1 MAKAAPQEELP
12 LHAQFPP
19 VTFVPRGAPD
29 KQQDQ
34 ANLLAVKQSP
44 AFPIAG
50 GLFAHCLSRRGERL
64 MLDFTAQGVGVR
76 FEIDGVWMNADPMDR
91 QSGDAVLAVF
101 KTITNLN
108 VQDRRSK
115 QEGQFGAEFKGGKFN
130 CEFVSQGV
138 KTGERVLIKVN
149 PKKPK
154 FEKIEDLGMRDKMRT
169 AFKQMVDSPPGMILI
184 SAPKG
189 GGLTATWDMS
199 LTLCDRLMRDFVAL
213 EEKNSPENE
222 VINVTA
228 NYYDQAAGE
237 TPLTLLPKLALKEP
251 DVWVVPDP
259 TSAEVLGELC
269 KEVNENE
276 RMVFTRVQ
284 ARDAIEALL
293 RLVSYKAPLP
303 NLAQALAGVLNVRLA
318 RRLCDQCKQ
327 PFQPPPQLLQRL
339 GIPAGRVQVLYQEY
353 KPPPPEQQVDEK
365 GKPIE
370 IPICQK
376 CGGVGYCGRI
386 GLFELLTIDDK
397 IREALVNQP
406 NLETL
411 KRVAKASGHR
421 SLQEEGIL
429 QVAQGVTSVQELQ
442 RCLKQ

>member
-1 MAKAAPQEELP
+1 MAKQAEEEPVP

-29 KQQDQ
+29 NQQDQ
-34 ANLLAVKQSP
+34 GNLLAAKQSP
-44 AFPIAG
+44 GFPMSG
-50 GLFAHCLSRRGERL
+50 GVFAHCLSRRGERL

-76 FEIDGVWMNADPMDR
+76 FEIDGVWLNADPMDR
-91 QSGDAVLAVF
+91 QTGNAVLAVY

-115 QEGQFGAEFKGGKFN
+115 QEGTFGAEFSGGKFN

-138 KTGERVLIKVN
+138 KTGERVLIKIN

-154 FEKIEDLGMRDKMRT
+154 FGKIEELGMRDKMRGL
-169 AFKQMVDSPPGMILI
+169 FKELMDTSPGMVLI

-189 GGLTATWDMS
+189 GGLSATWDMS
-199 LTLCDRLMRDFVAL
+199 LTLADRLIRDFVCL
-213 EEKNSPENE
+213 EDKNAPDNE
-222 VINVTA
+222 VINV
-228 NYYDQAAGE
+228 NQHYYDKAASE
-237 TPLTLLPKLALKEP
+237 TPLTILPRLALKEP

-259 TSAEVLGELC
+259 TSAEVLAELC
-269 KEVNENE
+269 KQVNEIE
-276 RMVFTRVQ
+276 RMAVTRVH
-284 ARDAIEALL
+284 ASNAIEALL
-293 RLVSYKAPLP
+293 RLVSYKSPLP
-303 NLAQALAGVLNVRLA
+303 ELAKALTGVLNVRLA

-353 KPPPPEQQVDEK
+353 KPPAEPPVDEK
-365 GKPIE
+365 GRPIE

-376 CGGVGYCGRI
+376 CGGLGYCGRI
-386 GLFELLTIDDK
+386 GLFELLTLDDK
-397 IREALVNQP
+397 IREALVKQP

-429 QVAQGVTSVQELQ
+429 QVALGVTSVQELQ
-442 RCLKQ
+442 RALKQ

>member
-1 MAKAAPQEELP
+1 MANPEEEVP

-19 VTFVPRGAPD
+19 VSFVPKGAPD
-29 KQQDQ
+29 NQQDQ
-34 ANLLAVKQSP
+34 GNLLQAKQSP

-50 GLFAHCLSRRGERL
+50 GVFAQCLSRRGERL

-76 FEIDGVWMNADPMDR
+76 FEIDGVWLNADPMDR
-91 QSGDAVLAVF
+91 QSGDAVLAIY

-115 QEGQFGAEFKGGKFN
+115 QEGKFGAEFSGGKYN

-138 KTGERVLIKVN
+138 KTGERVLIKIA

-154 FEKIEDLGMRDKMRT
+154 FEKIEDLGMREKMRES
-169 AFKQMVDSPPGMILI
+169 FKVIMDTSPGMVLI
-184 SAPKG
+184 SAPNG
-189 GGLTATWDMS
+189 GGLSTTWDMS
-199 LTLCDRLMRDFVAL
+199 LTLADRLIRDFVAL
-213 EEKNSPENE
+213 EDKAQPENE
-222 VINVTA
+222 VINI
-228 NYYDQAAGE
+228 NPHYYDKAAGE
-237 TPLTLLPKLALKEP
+237 TPLTLLPQLSLKEP
-251 DVWVVPDP
+251 DGWVVPDP
-259 TSAEVLGELC
+259 TSAEVLDELC
-269 KEVNENE
+269 KQIHEME
-276 RMVFTRVQ
+276 RMAITRV
-284 ARDAIEALL
+284 AAKDAIEALL

-303 NLAQALAGVLNVRLA
+303 ELAKALTGVLNVRLA
-318 RRLCDQCKQ
+318 RRLCDKCKQ

-365 GKPIE
+365 GRPIE
-370 IPICQK
+370 IPVCQK
-376 CGGVGYCGRI
+376 CGGLGYCGRI
-386 GLFELLTIDDK
+386 GLFELLKIDDK
-397 IREALVNQP
+397 IREALVAQP
-406 NLETL
+406 NLETI

-442 RCLKQ
+442 RALKQ